1 MGPQLAVAGVG
12 TSKFSVGTNGAIHAI
27 IFSSLTQVLHL
38 FTTSSCP
45 RRPHHQFSHC
55 NYFSIPYVLSQ
66 HFRYFWFISSHFF
79 SIFLIQVHCGSA
91 FEPGAS
97 WLPHYC
103 TPPVCVP
110 DVIRGLAVWR
120 HTNKKKKGPDGQIS
134 SQPVWKRYVSF
145 FLSWVANTQHNHW
158 NKVERLHY
166 HFACPN
172 FF

>member
-27 IFSSLTQVLHL
+27 MFSSLTQVLHL

-97 WLPHYC
+97 WLPRYC

-110 DVIRGLAVWR
+110 DVIRGLAVWPGYSGPWTPIQHMNNDR
-120 HTNKKKKGPDGQIS
+120 FILNNKQYSKKNTYPYVYVCMHRNTIKQI
-134 SQPVWKRYVSF
+134 
-145 FLSWVANTQHNHW
+145 
-158 NKVERLHY
+158 
-166 HFACPN
+166 
-172 FF
+172 